1 MMVGEIIAAALGG
14 FIAGFATA
22 VWIGLAIMRT
32 QAKKGSE
39 DGRQETTE
47 D

>member
-1 MMVGEIIAAALGG
+1 MTGELIAAALGG

-32 QAKKGSE
+32 QAKKGE
-39 DGRQETTE
+39 ADEQHEG
-47 D
+47 